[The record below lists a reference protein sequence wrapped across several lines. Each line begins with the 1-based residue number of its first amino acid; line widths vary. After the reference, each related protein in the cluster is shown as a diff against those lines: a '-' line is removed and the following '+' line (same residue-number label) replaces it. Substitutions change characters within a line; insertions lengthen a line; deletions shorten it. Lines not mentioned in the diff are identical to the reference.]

1 MNLIIVFSSPQNLST
16 GDMIAGDD
24 DYGKGFFTDLLRHI
38 AQTQKPQDNKDEP
51 FVTGRD
57 LFNVS
62 ELLCKSVVI
71 FNVNEN

>member
-1 MNLIIVFSSPQNLST
+1 MKPLLHPYSKQRLST

-24 DYGKGFFTDLLRHI
+24 DFGKGFFTDLLRHI
-38 AQTQKPQDNKDEP
+38 STNLKTENSKDEP

-62 ELLCKSVVI
+62 GFTI
-71 FNVNEN
+71 FFHSS